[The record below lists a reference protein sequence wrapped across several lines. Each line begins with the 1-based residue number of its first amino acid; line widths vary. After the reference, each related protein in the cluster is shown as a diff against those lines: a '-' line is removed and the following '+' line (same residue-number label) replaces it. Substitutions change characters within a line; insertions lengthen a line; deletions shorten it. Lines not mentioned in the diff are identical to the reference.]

1 MAVGSAVVLW
11 WARKAMCRLVVVVLE
26 GAVLEWTRRGR
37 DKPVLT

>member
-11 WARKAMCRLVVVVLE
+11 WARKAMCRLVVVLE